1 MQILILGGNGQLGR
15 QLVRT
20 FTDAGH
26 AVTCLARGTQPVPE
40 VARFIQADRD
50 HADGLSEVAGSQWDV
65 VVDLATQPGRVRTAV
80 AELTAQHW
88 IYMSSLNAYQ
98 RGDICEQDE
107 DSPTHE
113 PLAADTLSAMEEY
126 GPAKVAC
133 EVAVSS
139 GTESCTIIRAG
150 LIAGDGDDTG
160 RSGYYPWRFAHPTG
174 EDVLVPDDPEFP
186 IAMIDVKDLAA
197 RMVLCAEQ
205 HTGGTFNATGP
216 TLTLREAIETSRRS
230 ADSQIAAS
238 PVAGDVLASAEV
250 SPWMG
255 PDSLPWWIPVPA
267 MRYTVTADT
276 RRARQ
281 RGLTCRPLEQTL
293 KDALAYEESRGG
305 PVGAGLSD
313 ETERSV
319 RKAIVIDG

>member
-197 RMVLCAEQ
+197 WMVLCAEQ

-255 PDSLPWWIPVPA
+255 PGPPPSF
-267 MRYTVTADT
+267 
-276 RRARQ
+276 
-281 RGLTCRPLEQTL
+281 
-293 KDALAYEESRGG
+293 G
-305 PVGAGLSD
+305 PVAL
-313 ETERSV
+313 
-319 RKAIVIDG
+319 